1 MILREAF
8 TGEMGAVG
16 ALRVGAYEAQRLL
29 DVNPPYA
36 AILSALGSD
45 GHGIVL
51 VAAEDG
57 AVEDGAVEDGAAEGK
72 GNTWAGGLLG
82 TVMLEPWHDGSEV
95 ARDQREAEVRA
106 LGVAP
111 QAQGRGVGRAL
122 MLAVIDRARAAGA
135 RRLLLST
142 QPGMEAAQA
151 LYLSLG
157 FARLPELD
165 WSPAPG
171 LTLLAFGL
179 ALE

>member
-8 TGEMGAVG
+8 AGEMGAIG

-36 AILSALGSD
+36 ATLSALGTD

-51 VAAEDG
+51 VAA
-57 AVEDGAVEDGAAEGK
+57 AADAAAADK
-72 GNTWAGGLLG
+72 GDAGAGGLLG

-106 LGVAP
+106 LAVAP

-122 MLAVIDRARAAGA
+122 MLAVIDRARVAGA

-142 QPGMEAAQA
+142 QPTMEAAQA

-171 LTLLAFGL
+171 LTLLAFGMSL
-179 ALE
+179 D

>member
-1 MILREAF
+1 VILREAF

-57 AVEDGAVEDGAAEGK
+57 AAVNRGDAG
-72 GNTWAGGLLG
+72 AGGLLG

>member
-1 MILREAF
+1 VILREAF
-8 TGEMGAVG
+8 AGEMSAVG

-36 AILSALGSD
+36 ATLSALGTD

-51 VAAEDG
+51 VAA
-57 AVEDGAVEDGAAEGK
+57 EDGAVEDGAAEGK

-82 TVMLEPWHDGSEV
+82 TVMLELWHDGSEV
-95 ARDQREAEVRA
+95 ARDQQEAEVRA
-106 LGVAP
+106 LAVAP

-122 MLAVIDRARAAGA
+122 MLAVIDRARAAGT

-142 QPGMEAAQA
+142 QPTMEAAQA
-151 LYLSLG
+151 LYLTLG

-171 LTLLAFGL
+171 LTLLAFGMSL
-179 ALE
+179 D

>member
-8 TGEMGAVG
+8 AAEMSAVG
-16 ALRVGAYEAQRLL
+16 TLRVGAYEAQRLL

-36 AILSALGSD
+36 ATLSALGTD

-51 VAAEDG
+51 VAADGTAEDG
-57 AVEDGAVEDGAAEGK
+57 AG
-72 GNTWAGGLLG
+72 AGGLLG
-82 TVMLEPWHDGSEV
+82 TVMLELWHDGSEV
-95 ARDQREAEVRA
+95 ASDPREAEVRA
-106 LGVAP
+106 LAVAP

-142 QPGMEAAQA
+142 QPAMAAAQA

-171 LTLLAFGL
+171 LTLLAFGMSL
-179 ALE
+179 D